1 MICPSCNDP
10 IREDMLFCP
19 NCGTAQPKQ
28 VPATPSPRPRPKRRT
43 DILGAL
49 SAGVVLILLAIS
61 YLQYPVA
68 LETVT
73 SYIQRLTTQRVF
85 LKPPT
90 IILNFSI
97 FFFYASGTW
106 GLVLS
111 ALRLI
116 VQRNI
121 RQTLTDLLGAVFSIY
136 CGFLLTNYLEDV
148 VTSQSAFAYFIVG
161 IGILIVGNAII
172 YLTFKE
178 RAHA

>member
-1 MICPSCNDP
+1 
-10 IREDMLFCP
+10 MLFCP

-28 VPATPSPRPRPKRRT
+28 VPATPAPSTRPRQKRRT
-43 DILGAL
+43 DILGGL

-61 YLQYPVA
+61 YLLYPVA

-73 SYIQRLTTQRVF
+73 AYIQRVAMQRIF
-85 LKPPT
+85 LKPPI

-97 FFFYASGTW
+97 FFFYASGVW

-111 ALRLI
+111 TLRLV

-121 RQTLTDLLGAVFSIY
+121 RQTLTDLLGALFSIY

-148 VTSQSAFAYFIVG
+148 VTSQGAFAYFIVG
-161 IGILIVGNAII
+161 IGILIVGNAVI
-172 YLTFKE
+172 YLAFKK
-178 RAHA
+178 R

>member
-1 MICPSCNDP
+1 MVCPACNDP
-10 IREDMLFCP
+10 IQEDMLFCP
-19 NCGTAQPKQ
+19 NCGTAHQKQ
-28 VPATPSPRPRPKRRT
+28 VPATPAPSTRPRPKRRT
-43 DILGAL
+43 DILGGL

-73 SYIQRLTTQRVF
+73 SYVQRLATQRAF
-85 LKPPT
+85 LKPPI

-97 FFFYASGTW
+97 FFFYASGAW
-106 GLVLS
+106 GLVFS

-121 RQTLTDLLGAVFSIY
+121 RQTLTDLLGALFSIY
-136 CGFLLTNYLEDV
+136 CGFLLTNYLEDI

-161 IGILIVGNAII
+161 IGILIVGNAVV
-172 YLTFKE
+172 YLAFKE
-178 RAHA
+178 R